1 MTTNGPQCLPN
12 VVSSSVVDHQGC
24 WNVVLT
30 ERVQQLLSG
39 SSHEECEVPVDVE
52 LELVEGKSRRSDC
65 GVLGQW
71 LGDLL
76 RRVDGWKLKEDE
88 DLVQDSK
95 PCGGH
100 APMRC
105 QCRYTEEEDGKGT
118 NV

>member
-1 MTTNGPQCLPN
+1 MDP
-12 VVSSSVVDHQGC
+12 QGC
-24 WNVVLT
+24 WIVVLI
-30 ERVQQLLSG
+30 ERGQQFLSG
-39 SSHEECEVPVDVE
+39 SSHEECLVPVDVE
-52 LELVEGKSRRSDC
+52 LELMEGKNRTSAC
-65 GVLGQW
+65 EVLGQW

-76 RRVDGWKLKEDE
+76 RRVDGRKLKEDE